1 MNKIIDYTKSH
12 LPLVGG
18 IALAIIVLA
27 IILIVALGGGD
38 GDTGEWGEG
47 ITKDIPEFAS
57 NSESMEFGTDNTYAA
72 AYYTDVTSE
81 QVAEYIGKLETELG
95 ARFTSDKYPC
105 SAVLEDRIIT
115 LHYNVTEK
123 RFSVTI
129 TAKTITSGEEQ

>member
-1 MNKIIDYTKSH
+1 MNKIIDYTKAH

-27 IILIVALGGGD
+27 IILIVALGGGN
-38 GDTGEWGEG
+38 GNAESWGEG
-47 ITKDIPEFAS
+47 ITEGIPEFAS
-57 NSESMEFGTDNTYAA
+57 KSDSEEFGSDNTYAA

-81 QVAEYIGKLETELG
+81 QVAEYIDKLETELVVKF
-95 ARFTSDKYPC
+95 ASDKYPC
-105 SAVLEDRIIT
+105 SAVLDDRIIT

-123 RFSVTI
+123 RFSVTV